1 MATIMDTICK
11 PFRVAGNEVTGDQIA
26 RAIDLLANADPA
38 FEASILTRAILP
50 LESYHASQE
59 AVNRLMQRWRKL
71 GLATFKSGRWKLTAG
86 AWDKMQTA
94 AGYSRNPA

>member
-38 FEASILTRAILP
+38 FEAKIGRA
-50 LESYHASQE
+50 H
-59 AVNRLMQRWRKL
+59 V
-71 GLATFKSGRWKLTAG
+71 
-86 AWDKMQTA
+86 
-94 AGYSRNPA
+94 